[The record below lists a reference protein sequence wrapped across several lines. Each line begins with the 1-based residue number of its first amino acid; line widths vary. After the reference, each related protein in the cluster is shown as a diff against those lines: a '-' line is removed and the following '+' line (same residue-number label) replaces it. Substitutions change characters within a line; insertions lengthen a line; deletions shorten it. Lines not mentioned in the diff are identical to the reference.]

1 MKRSV
6 LLAIFMFTLIPLFA
20 QTQGISY
27 QAVIIDSTGQQI
39 PGNNISGLILPNHD
53 ILIRFT
59 ILDTVGSIDYQ
70 ETQPA
75 TTDAYGMINLMI
87 GEGTVTASSPTTFR
101 GIDWNGAMKYLKVDI
116 SLSRTEVFFTD
127 FSYQEL
133 SFVPYAY
140 HKNITATGT
149 LDVNGATT
157 LNNRLDVTQGSST
170 FLSGNLNVDKSTL
183 LKKDLTVDS
192 VSNLNGQVTIKAN
205 VSGDKTAWESYPLR
219 IEGSNQG
226 INVKITGSRS
236 SANNFVTFQ
245 DDAGIQGSVQG
256 QTVDELLSDPDY
268 IFQNV
273 MFANAI
279 VNATASEIQSIADLS
294 AASTSSTVCAGLGAC
309 VTSPVPS
316 LIVAAAANVV
326 VQSANLASAIAS
338 PIEYNIMA
346 VQNIGV
352 TYSSGSGDYAEWLP
366 KFNRKEDFL
375 SGDIV
380 AVRGGYITKANIEAD
395 KYMVISQS
403 PIVLGNMPA
412 TGKENEYEKVA
423 FMGQVPVKVFG
434 KVNVG
439 DYILP
444 DDKENGSGIAVSPDQ
459 MKPEQYAKIVGIAWS
474 ASDSMYYGYV
484 NVAVGINS
492 NDVSHLVIKQQQI
505 IDQQQAQ
512 IEELRQQ
519 VSSMDLA
526 LSKLVPNYTAFVENS
541 KKSVAQPLASVKDQ
555 AKAEPDHRVIYYDI
569 TRDQML
575 QAIDLAAQEL
585 KAKGVDLSKNSF
597 FAKMNSDP
605 DFKEKYINKVQTLM
619 KKEIDA
625 RFKQDQ
631 QSGASVTRF

>member
-6 LLAIFMFTLIPLFA
+6 LLAIFMFTIIPLFA

-39 PGNNISGLILPNHD
+39 PGNNISGVILPNHD

-59 ILDTVGSIDYQ
+59 ILDTVGGIDYQ

-75 TTDAYGMINLMI
+75 TTDAFGMINLMI
-87 GEGTVTASSPTTFR
+87 GQGTVTASSPTTFR
-101 GIDWNGAMKYLKVDI
+101 GIDWNGTMKYLKVDI

-256 QTVDELLSDPDY
+256 QTVDDLLSDPDY

-412 TGKENEYEKVA
+412 TGKESEYEKVA

-526 LSKLVPNYTAFVENS
+526 LSKLVPSYTAFVENS

-597 FAKMNSDP
+597 FTKINSDP